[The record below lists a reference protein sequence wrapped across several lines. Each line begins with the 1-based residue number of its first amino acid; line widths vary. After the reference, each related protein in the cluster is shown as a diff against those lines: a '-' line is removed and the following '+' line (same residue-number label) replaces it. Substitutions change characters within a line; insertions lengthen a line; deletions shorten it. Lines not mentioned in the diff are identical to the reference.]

1 MTEERWLKR
10 IPTEEP
16 FKEAAPETVK
26 PSDATFAEMEGKFE
40 ALEA

>member
-16 FKEAAPETVK
+16 FKGAIPEMAK
-26 PSDATFAEMEGKFE
+26 PSDASFAQIEGKFE
-40 ALEA
+40 ALEG